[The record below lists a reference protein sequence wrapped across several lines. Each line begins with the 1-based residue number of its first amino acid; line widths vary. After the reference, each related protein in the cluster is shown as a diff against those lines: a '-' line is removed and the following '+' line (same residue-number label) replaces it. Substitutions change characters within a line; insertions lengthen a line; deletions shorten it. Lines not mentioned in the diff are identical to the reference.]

1 MHDAFPALPGR
12 APRKAPRPP
21 DRRRRLAGDGDGE
34 GDSSWRRKTGS
45 CSSRKGESGGEE
57 RGDDSCV
64 VPLIVRL
71 AFGGE
76 GKPMEGGG
84 EESGE
89 EICERVVLMRERSY
103 MESAQVERGGEDS
116 GEDS

>member
-1 MHDAFPALPGR
+1 
-12 APRKAPRPP
+12 
-21 DRRRRLAGDGDGE
+21 
-34 GDSSWRRKTGS
+34 
-45 CSSRKGESGGEE
+45 
-57 RGDDSCV
+57 
-64 VPLIVRL
+64 
-71 AFGGE
+71 
-76 GKPMEGGG
+76 MEGGG